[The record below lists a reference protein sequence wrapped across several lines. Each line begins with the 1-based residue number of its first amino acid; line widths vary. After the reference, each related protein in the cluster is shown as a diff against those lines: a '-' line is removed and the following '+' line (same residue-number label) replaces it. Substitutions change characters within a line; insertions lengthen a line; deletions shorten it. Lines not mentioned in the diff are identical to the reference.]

1 MTVLGIIELVK
12 GLLQF
17 PGVILEFVRLLQK
30 TPQEKHDALLKQI
43 QIESEKFEQTG
54 RPSWD

>member
-43 QIESEKFEQTG
+43 QKESEKFEETG